1 MLKLVLYFAL
11 TGLLLLIGYV
21 VSVFSKIVFLD
32 AQELANTFS
41 DLSPR
46 RKRQLERLTSHPR
59 TLIQVAFTIRLTSAL
74 ALGILSLAI
83 AQRLTELWFVPT
95 QATYAILFL
104 MVLTV
109 TLVLFLYFPR
119 QVFSYQSQSGIIH
132 FLPLITFLYCLTA
145 PVVMPLGRFFDKKI
159 PKLSSTDQRGEI
171 VERAI
176 ETLAESA
183 GVAGPIIEEDEKEM
197 IHQIFQLDMTEVE
210 EIMIPRV
217 NIIALD
223 KTAGLSVIRDT
234 IRQFGYSRYPVYD
247 GSIDQVVGIAAVK
260 DLLLL
265 TKEQID
271 SFQLT
276 AHVRKSLRVGEH
288 KKIDQ
293 LLAEFK
299 KTRTHMA
306 IVVDEFGGTAG
317 LVTMEDIL
325 EEIVGDIQDE
335 YDPGGAPE
343 IVRLGNGQLEVT
355 GSCPLRDLAEA
366 LDLDSMP
373 EEFET
378 VGGLVYDLVGSIPVE
393 GAILTWQ
400 NHILKVLSVEGQRIR
415 KILVIPPAAQ

>member
-1 MLKLVLYFAL
+1 MLELILYLAL
-11 TGLLLLIGYV
+11 TGLLLSIGYIV
-21 VSVFSKIVFLD
+21 TVFSKIVLLD
-32 AQELANTFS
+32 AREIADTFP

-46 RKRQLERLTSHPR
+46 KKKQLERLTSHPR
-59 TLIQVAFTIRLTSAL
+59 TLIQVAFAIRLTSAL

-83 AQRLTELWFVPT
+83 AQRLTELLFVPSPAAYT
-95 QATYAILFL
+95 VLFL
-104 MVLTV
+104 VVWTI
-109 TLVLFLYFPR
+109 TLILFLYFPR
-119 QVFSYQSQSGIIH
+119 QVFSYQSHSSIIH
-132 FLPLITFLYCLTA
+132 FLPLITFLYCLSA
-145 PVVMPLGRFFDKKI
+145 PVVVPLGRFFGKKNQVS
-159 PKLSSTDQRGEI
+159 SSTDQRGEI

-197 IHQIFQLDMTEVE
+197 IHQIFRLDITEAE

-217 NIIALD
+217 NIIALE
-223 KTAGLSVIRDT
+223 KTASLPVIRDT

-247 GSIDQVVGIAAVK
+247 GTIDHIIGIAAVK

-271 SFQLT
+271 NFQLT
-276 AHVRKSLRVGEH
+276 AHVRKPLRVGEH

-335 YDPGGAPE
+335 YDPGSTPE
-343 IVRLGNGQLEVT
+343 IVRLSNGQLEVT
-355 GSCPLRDLAEA
+355 GNCPLKDLSEA
-366 LDLDSMP
+366 INLDSMP

-400 NHILKVLSVEGQRIR
+400 NHILKVISVEGQRIR
-415 KILVIPPAAQ
+415 KILVIPPSTE